1 MAIDALKAMLPDYA
15 KDMRLNLSNVL
26 SEAGSEGLTEKQ
38 IAAIAVAVSL
48 STRSKALI
56 EKIEEF
62 AKPSLTEEELNG
74 AKIAFS
80 LMSMNNI
87 YYRFVH
93 LTCNNEYGT
102 LPARL
107 RMNSMSNPGI
117 DKVTFELASMA
128 VSAVNGCGMCLD
140 SHEKN
145 LRDHKVT
152 AQAIQSSVRIAAVL
166 FSVACTIN

>member
-1 MAIDALKAMLPDYA
+1 MSIDALKDMLPAYA

-26 SEAGSEGLTEKQ
+26 SEAGAEGLTEKQ

-56 EKIEEF
+56 ENIEAF
-62 AKPSLTEEELNG
+62 AAPILTEEELNG

-80 LMSMNNI
+80 IMSMNNI

-93 LTCNNEYGT
+93 LTSNQEYAT
-102 LPARL
+102 IPARL
-107 RMNSMSNPGI
+107 RMNSMANPGI

-128 VSAVNGCGMCLD
+128 VSAVNGSGMCLD

-145 LRDHKVT
+145 LRDHGVT
-152 AQAIQSSVRIAAVL
+152 TQAIQSSVRIAAVL
-166 FSVACTIN
+166 FSVGATLN